1 VPVVTLLEAREIT
14 KQFGGLTAVNQVTLT
29 IEENSIV
36 SVIGPNG
43 AGKTTFFN
51 VLTGIYKPDQGTIDF
66 AGTSLVNRNPD
77 QIADLGIT
85 RTFQNIR
92 LFNHMTVLEN
102 VLVGMHPRLKAHIWQ
117 IILQTPSVRREE
129 RRAREYARELLNFV
143 GLESKTDELAKNLPY
158 GDQRRLE
165 IARALAS
172 DPKMILLDEP
182 TAGMNPRETEAATR
196 LIQNLRD
203 ERGVTVVLIEHDMH
217 VVMSI
222 SERITVLD
230 YGTKIAEG
238 QPQEIRTNPR
248 VIEAY
253 LGKGAVAE
261 TKEQVAE
268 EVSST
273 DG

>member
-1 VPVVTLLEAREIT
+1 VYAVTLLEAREIT
-14 KQFGGLTAVNQVTLT
+14 KQFGGLTAVNNVTLT

-51 VLTGIYKPDQGTIDF
+51 VLTGIYKPDKGTIDF
-66 AGTSLVNRNPD
+66 ADQSLVNRNPD

-102 VLVGMHPRLKAHIWQ
+102 VLVGMHTRLNAHIWQ
-117 IILQTPSVRREE
+117 IILQTPSVRQEE

-143 GLESKTDELAKNLPY
+143 SLEGKTDELAKNLPY

-172 DPKMILLDEP
+172 NPRIILLDEP
-182 TAGMNPRETEAATR
+182 TAGMNPSETEAATR
-196 LIQNLRD
+196 LIQSLRD

-222 SERITVLD
+222 SERVTVLD
-230 YGTKIAEG
+230 YGIKIAEG
-238 QPQEIRTNPR
+238 KPQEIRSNAR

-253 LGKGAVAE
+253 LGKGAVTGTDE
-261 TKEQVAE
+261 QPVEQV
-268 EVSST
+268 SSAN
-273 DG
+273 G